1 MVAKTAGY
9 AERSKR
15 KITYALIYS
24 YHSLCLDKKDIIRS
38 ELMAY
43 EMLLKYMTEEYR
55 KRNNRTKDGIGSL
68 ILEDADL
75 ALRPYLVTD
84 LIKLVASLAR

>member
-43 EMLLKYMTEEYR
+43 EMLLKYMTEDR